1 MNSNLFQ
8 SASLAVFS
16 LLTVLP
22 CPGGAQEKKADAKQ
36 EVDPLIQ
43 AYSVNNYSRVRTLGA
58 ARRNEPLAS
67 LLLSLTKVYDKT
79 QSESVAKQGVEELG
93 RFYANKDMPGN
104 LRILAGLS
112 YARCAQLMQDRKD
125 IYGTFADKIEYRKV
139 YQDILRTAPGSKE
152 AVAAFLYLNPTSE
165 EIDAYIRGFT
175 GDRQLLVPLHLNIA
189 NQEIRTRQ
197 NYRKAVEH
205 LKAAYQIGIVHPS
218 IRRSTLFR
226 IGYLY
231 DKRMN
236 DFKSALPFYHE
247 YMKIYPLSSQSVV
260 IQRFIKEKGEK

>member
-1 MNSNLFQ
+1 
-8 SASLAVFS
+8 
-16 LLTVLP
+16 
-22 CPGGAQEKKADAKQ
+22 
-36 EVDPLIQ
+36 
-43 AYSVNNYSRVRTLGA
+43 
-58 ARRNEPLAS
+58 
-67 LLLSLTKVYDKT
+67 
-79 QSESVAKQGVEELG
+79 
-93 RFYANKDMPGN
+93 MPKN

-139 YQDILRTAPGSKE
+139 YQDILRNAPGSKE

-165 EIDAYIRGFT
+165 EIDAYIKDFP

-189 NQEIRTRQ
+189 NQEIRVRQ

-236 DFKSALPFYHE
+236 DFKSALPFYRE
-247 YMKIYPLSSQSVV
+247 YMKIYPLSSQSIV